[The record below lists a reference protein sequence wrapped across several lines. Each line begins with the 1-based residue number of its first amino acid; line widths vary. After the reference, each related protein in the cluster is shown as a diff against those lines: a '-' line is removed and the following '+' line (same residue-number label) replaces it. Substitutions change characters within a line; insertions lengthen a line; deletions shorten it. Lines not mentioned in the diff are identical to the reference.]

1 MPSDGSQLVAKAGAS
16 KPVSILIVEDEALVA
31 SYIEEV
37 LAESGYRVA
46 GVAAS
51 GPEALS
57 LAEEARPQLALVD
70 IRLTGPIDGIELA
83 CALRQKFAI
92 PAIFLS
98 GLADDA
104 TTRRAEIAE
113 PLGFLRKPFRP
124 SQVFNAIE
132 RALTRAGGWPS
143 ERARGGARAPT
154 PQKPCFLFDERFRL
168 DRAAPSDDLLSTNPV
183 PIMWPIGGCPWGDD

>member
-1 MPSDGSQLVAKAGAS
+1 MVAKAGAS
-16 KPVSILIVEDEALVA
+16 KSASILIVEDEALVA

-37 LAESGYRVA
+37 LAESGFRVA
-46 GVAAS
+46 GVASS

-57 LAEEARPQLALVD
+57 LAEETRPQLALVD

-83 CALRQKFAI
+83 CQLRQKFAL

-98 GLADDA
+98 GLADDE
-104 TTRRAEIAE
+104 TTRRAVAAE

-132 RALTRAGGWPS
+132 RALGQ
-143 ERARGGARAPT
+143 ARG
-154 PQKPCFLFDERFRL
+154 
-168 DRAAPSDDLLSTNPV
+168 
-183 PIMWPIGGCPWGDD
+183 

>member
-1 MPSDGSQLVAKAGAS
+1 MGSPNGSWERPVPGNEFEVVAGARAS
-16 KPVSILIVEDEALVA
+16 KPTSILIIEDEALVA

-37 LAESGYRVA
+37 LAESGFRVA

-57 LAEEARPQLALVD
+57 LAEETRPRLALVD
-70 IRLTGPIDGIELA
+70 IKLTGPIDGIELA
-83 CALRQKFAI
+83 CVLRQKFAI

-98 GLADDA
+98 GLADDE
-104 TTRRAEIAE
+104 TTRRAQIAE

-132 RALTRAGGWPS
+132 QALSRVGS
-143 ERARGGARAPT
+143 
-154 PQKPCFLFDERFRL
+154 
-168 DRAAPSDDLLSTNPV
+168 
-183 PIMWPIGGCPWGDD
+183 

>member
-1 MPSDGSQLVAKAGAS
+1 MGSPNGSWERPVPSSGFEVVAGTSAS
-16 KPVSILIVEDEALVA
+16 KPTSILIVEDEALVA

-37 LAESGYRVA
+37 LAESGFRVA

-57 LAEEARPQLALVD
+57 LAEETQPRLARVD

-83 CALRQKFAI
+83 CVLRQKFGI

-98 GLADDA
+98 GLADDE
-104 TTRRAEIAE
+104 TTRRAAIAE
-113 PLGFLRKPFRP
+113 PLGFLPKPFRP

-132 RALTRAGGWPS
+132 RALSQAGS
-143 ERARGGARAPT
+143 
-154 PQKPCFLFDERFRL
+154 
-168 DRAAPSDDLLSTNPV
+168 
-183 PIMWPIGGCPWGDD
+183 